1 MLNFNE
7 EESPWLL
14 LIMIKKGGRYMPQ
27 VIAVLGRI
35 LGSTVVRLAATGA
48 LLGFGW
54 IFGEQVA
61 SKIIDRMEA
70 DPESVDTT
78 DLATR
83 QTESK

>member
-1 MLNFNE
+1 
-7 EESPWLL
+7 
-14 LIMIKKGGRYMPQ
+14 MPQ

-35 LGSTVVRLAATGA
+35 FGSTVVRLAATGA

-83 QTESK
+83 QTEGK